1 MKHIIK
7 RSKGF
12 SFKKINLGKHLVLE
26 LEGKKSFPRKPL
38 NNYHNLLKFPYATKF
53 ITIII

>member
-7 RSKGF
+7 RSKHF
-12 SFKKINLGKHLVLE
+12 SLKKIHLGKHLVLE
-26 LEGKKSFPRKPL
+26 LKGKMSFPRNTL